1 MAAAATLSQ
10 PKTMEATARTATMAK
25 LPTTVNNLDTTPMAT
40 MVVLTR
46 MAISSNRL
54 TSQRSHLTLLST
66 PHLRTLG
73 PPSQQVILQ
82 LSLPSQLTGLSPRS
96 RATGRSQPSRAT
108 GSSLPSPLSPP
119 TGRSQ
124 PTHGPLLPRLS
135 PRQSHPP
142 FPPIPASRLSSP
154 RRRPSSLSLPLS
166 Q

>member
-1 MAAAATLSQ
+1 MAAATPSQ
-10 PKTMEATARTATMAK
+10 PQTTAAMARTTTMVK
-25 LPTTVNNLDTTPMAT
+25 HLTTVNNLDTIPMAT
-40 MVVLTR
+40 TEVLTR
-46 MAISSNRL
+46 MAISSNSP
-54 TSQRSHLTLLST
+54 TSQRSHHILLST
-66 PHLRTLG
+66 PQLRTHG
-73 PPSQQVILQ
+73 PPSQQPRLQ
-82 LSLPSQLTGLSPRS
+82 PSLPSQPTGLSPRS

-108 GSSLPSPLSPP
+108 GSSLPSLP

-142 FPPIPASRLSSP
+142 FPPIPASQLSSP